1 MISGDERSGRTPAIL
16 RAPVLASL
24 VLAVTF
30 RPAASAEDIAPFPP
44 GKNAALVKKI
54 CTSCHSATL
63 VIDRRYDV
71 AGAQK
76 RYRLFVG
83 NPASEEGK
91 LVVEYLST
99 ALGEE

>member
-1 MISGDERSGRTPAIL
+1 MISGAARIDRVMI
-16 RAPVLASL
+16 PVTLAF
-24 VLAVTF
+24 AVAVG
-30 RPAASAEDIAPFPP
+30 AAAAAEDIAPFPP
-44 GKNAALVKKI
+44 GKNAALVKKL

-63 VIDRRYDV
+63 VVDRRYDV

-99 ALGEE
+99 VLGEE